1 MNHSDRNDGTLPSN
15 TPHSAPLERR
25 HLDVS
30 YSIDIEDLYGS
41 SIAFVIHS
49 VDRSLFTRLILWIE
63 ESNVA
68 CCYKVELIG
77 RVCYFIRLLKTRNF
91 QQRGV

>member
-30 YSIDIEDLYGS
+30 YSIDIS
-41 SIAFVIHS
+41 
-49 VDRSLFTRLILWIE
+49 ILWIE